1 MFKPITPLVA
11 CSLLLAGCVT
21 VGPNYLRPALDLPTT
36 LARPIATSA
45 ALDQTDWRNWW
56 KSFNDPVLDQ
66 LLDEAATHS
75 QDLLLAAGR
84 IEEARSAVSIAD
96 SERYPTVDAALGE
109 IRSRRS
115 QKTGQLPPGVSPI
128 NQTTQIGLSAAWEV
142 DFWGKF
148 RRTDEAAR
156 TRLLAQETSRGT
168 VLSSLYAGVAQNY
181 FALRA
186 YDAQVILTDSAL
198 KTRQENLR
206 LQQKRLN
213 AGSIGALDMH
223 QAQSEVAAAEIVQAQ
238 ARQAVSNTETVLAVL
253 LGRSPA
259 AISAPVIAR
268 GAPIDALYAQQRQP
282 ADLPADL
289 VNRRPDILAAEQTLR
304 AANADIGQ
312 ARAAYFPSIR
322 LTSGIGY
329 ESSAFRD
336 LLNPASML
344 WNLGANLVQP
354 VFRAGAIGALV
365 SGAQARE
372 AQARAQ
378 YLTSVQ
384 NAFKDVHDAL
394 TNLAASEQLY
404 GASTRRATAL
414 TDSLRLAT
422 LRYDNGYSSYLEV
435 LTAQRDLLQIQS
447 NRIDAQRTQLQA
459 LVALYKALGGG
470 WDKPQGLAAK

>member
-1 MFKPITPLVA
+1 MFKLIVSAIA
-11 CSLLLAGCVT
+11 CSVLLAGCIT
-21 VGPNYLRPALDLPTT
+21 VGPDYQRPALELPTS
-36 LARPIATSA
+36 LAQTSSA
-45 ALDQTDWRNWW
+45 SVAIDETDWRNWW

-66 LLDEAATHS
+66 LLDEAAAHS

-84 IEEARSAVSIAD
+84 IEEARSTVSITDA
-96 SERYPTVDAALGE
+96 ERYPTIDAALSE
-109 IRSRRS
+109 TRNRRS
-115 QKTGQLPPGVSPI
+115 QKTGQLPPSASPI
-128 NQTTQIGLSAAWEV
+128 NQTTQIGLSAAWEI

-148 RRTDEAAR
+148 RRADEAAR
-156 TRLLAQETSRGT
+156 ARLLAQETSRGT
-168 VLSSLYAGVAQNY
+168 VLSTLYASVAQNY

-186 YDAQVILTDSAL
+186 YDAQGMLANTAL
-198 KTRQENLR
+198 KTRQDNLR

-223 QAQSEVAAAEIVQAQ
+223 QAESEVAAAEIIQAQ
-238 ARQAVSNTETVLAVL
+238 ARQVVSNTETVLAVL

-268 GAPIDALYAQQRQP
+268 GASIDTLYAQSRQP

-289 VNRRPDILAAEQTLR
+289 VNRRPDILAAEQNLR

-312 ARAAYFPSIR
+312 ARAQYFPSIR

-329 ESSAFRD
+329 ESNAFRD

-365 SGAQARE
+365 SAAQARE
-372 AQARAQ
+372 TQARAQ
-378 YLTSVQ
+378 YISSVQ

-394 TNLAASEQLY
+394 TNLAASEQVV
-404 GASTRRATAL
+404 GAATRRATAL
-414 TDSLRLAT
+414 TDSVRLAT
-422 LRYDNGYSSYLEV
+422 LRYDNGYSSYLDV

-447 NRIDAQRTQLQA
+447 NKIDAQRAQLQA
-459 LVALYKALGGG
+459 LVGLYKALGGG
-470 WDKPQGLAAK
+470 WWPG

>member
-1 MFKPITPLVA
+1 MFKPLSLLAA
-11 CSLLLAGCVT
+11 CSLLLAGCIT
-21 VGPNYLRPALDLPTT
+21 VGPDYQRPALDLPTT
-36 LARPIATSA
+36 LARPVAVTSSA
-45 ALDQTDWRNWW
+45 DNTDWRNWW
-56 KSFNDPVLDQ
+56 KSFGDPVLNQ
-66 LLDEAATHS
+66 LLDEAAAHS

-84 IEEARSAVSIAD
+84 IEEARATVSITDA
-96 SERYPTVDAALGE
+96 ERYPTVDAALSE
-109 IRSRRS
+109 TRSRLS
-115 QKTGQLPPGVSPI
+115 QKSGQLPPGVNPVS
-128 NQTTQIGLSAAWEV
+128 QVTQLGLSAAWEI

-148 RRTDEAAR
+148 RRADEAAR
-156 TRLLAQETSRGT
+156 ARLLAQETNRGT
-168 VLSSLYAGVAQNY
+168 VLSTLYASVAQNY

-186 YDAQVILTDSAL
+186 YDAQGVLADAAL
-198 KTRQENLR
+198 KTRQDNLR

-223 QAQSEVAAAEIVQAQ
+223 QAESEVAAAEIIQAQ
-238 ARQAVSNTETVLAVL
+238 ARQSVSNTEAALAVL

-268 GAPIDALYAQQRQP
+268 GAPIDALYAHVKVP

-312 ARAAYFPSIR
+312 ARAAYFPTIK
-322 LTSGIGY
+322 LTSGFGTA
-329 ESSAFRD
+329 SNAFRD
-336 LLNPASML
+336 LVSPASML

-372 AQARAQ
+372 TQARAQ
-378 YLTSVQ
+378 YISSVQ

-394 TNLAASEQLY
+394 TNLAASEQIY
-404 GASTRRATAL
+404 SASTRRATAL
-414 TDSLRLAT
+414 TDSVRLAT
-422 LRYDNGYSSYLEV
+422 LRYDNGYSSYLDV

-447 NRIDAQRTQLQA
+447 NRIDAERSQLSA
-459 LVALYKALGGG
+459 LVGLYKALGGG
-470 WDKPQGLAAK
+470 WDKPQATMAR

>member
-1 MFKPITPLVA
+1 MFKPLYPLAVY
-11 CSLLLAGCVT
+11 SVFLAGCVT
-21 VGPNYLRPALDLPTT
+21 VGPDYQRPALDLPIT
-36 LARPIATSA
+36 LARPAAITSSA
-45 ALDQTDWRNWW
+45 DKTDWRSWW
-56 KSFNDPVLDQ
+56 KAFGDPVLNQ
-66 LLDEAATHS
+66 LLDEAAARS

-84 IEEARSAVSIAD
+84 IEEARAALSIAD
-96 SERYPTVDAALGE
+96 SERYPTVDAALSE
-109 IRSRRS
+109 TRSRRS
-115 QKTGQLPPGVSPI
+115 QKTGQLPPGVSPV
-128 NQTTQIGLSAAWEV
+128 NQVTQLGLSAAWEI

-148 RRTDEAAR
+148 RRADEAAR
-156 TRLLAQETSRGT
+156 ARLLAQETSRGT
-168 VLSSLYAGVAQNY
+168 VLSTLYASVAQNY

-186 YDAQVILTDSAL
+186 YDAQIALADAAL
-198 KTRQENLR
+198 KTRQDNLR

-223 QAQSEVAAAEIVQAQ
+223 QAESEVAAAEIIQAQ
-238 ARQAVSNTETVLAVL
+238 ARQAMSNTEAALAVL

-259 AISAPVIAR
+259 AISAPVVAR
-268 GAPIDALYAQQRQP
+268 GAPIDTLYAQLRQP

-289 VNRRPDILAAEQTLR
+289 VNRRPDIVAAEQTLR

-312 ARAAYFPSIR
+312 ARAAYFPSIK

-336 LLNPASML
+336 LINPASML

-372 AQARAQ
+372 TQARAQ
-378 YLTSVQ
+378 YIASVQ

-394 TNLAASEQLY
+394 TNLAASEQVY
-404 GASTRRATAL
+404 SASTRRATAL
-414 TDSLRLAT
+414 TDSVRLAT
-422 LRYDNGYSSYLEV
+422 LRYDNGYSSYLDV
-435 LTAQRDLLQIQS
+435 LSAQRDLLQVQS
-447 NRIDAQRTQLQA
+447 SRIDAQRSQLAA

-470 WDKPQGLAAK
+470 WDKPQETATH

>member
-1 MFKPITPLVA
+1 MFKPINALVA
-11 CSLLLAGCVT
+11 CSLLLTGCVT
-21 VGPNYLRPALDLPTT
+21 VGPDYQRPALELPTALT
-36 LARPIATSA
+36 PPVAMSARV
-45 ALDQTDWRNWW
+45 DQTDWRDWW

-66 LLDEAATHS
+66 LLDEAAAHS
-75 QDLLLAAGR
+75 QDLQLAAGR
-84 IEEARSAVSIAD
+84 IEEARSAVSITD
-96 SERYPTVDAALGE
+96 SESYPTVDAALSE
-109 IRSRRS
+109 TRSRRS
-115 QKTGQLPPGVSPI
+115 QKTGLLPPGVSPI
-128 NQTTQIGLSAAWEV
+128 NQTTQIGLSAAWEI

-148 RRTDEAAR
+148 RRADEAAR
-156 TRLLAQETSRGT
+156 ARLLAQETSRGT
-168 VLSSLYAGVAQNY
+168 VLSTLYASVAQNY

-186 YDAQVILTDSAL
+186 YDAQVILAEAAL
-198 KTRQENLR
+198 KTRQDNLR

-223 QAQSEVAAAEIVQAQ
+223 QAESEVAAAEVIQAQ
-238 ARQAVSNTETVLAVL
+238 ARQAVTNTETVLAVL

-268 GAPIDALYAQQRQP
+268 GASIDALYAQSHLP

-372 AQARAQ
+372 TQARAQ
-378 YLTSVQ
+378 YISSVQ
-384 NAFKDVHDAL
+384 IAFKDVHDAL
-394 TNLAASEQLY
+394 TNLTATEQVY
-404 GASTRRATAL
+404 SASTRRANAL

-447 NRIDAQRTQLQA
+447 SRIDAQRSQLAA

-470 WDKPQGLAAK
+470 WDEPQGLATN